1 METGKPTPQTPTHN
15 GIGYPMTQDR
25 RETIRERRS
34 SSDESRECVVTVRRP
49 VKWTADM
56 SCVSLNLRLGLYA

>member
-1 METGKPTPQTPTHN
+1 
-15 GIGYPMTQDR
+15 MTQDR